1 MRVLDEV
8 NKRKRTLRIIII
20 LCACALALHNIVER
34 CYSTAVTRR
43 IGGTYISARG
53 VREDPRRH
61 VRDGLLAVRTETT
74 SVVRTGARRVRRG
87 ATQPRRCRRRRSARA
102 LRRTRPGT
110 YTIGP
115 PHAPPTYARAN
126 VTSPPPLT
134 CYYFCY
140 TVRRAYYIMLYRF
153 AELYSL
159 TTETAVTCVSPS
171 PLTNTYMAVYICTS
185 IYGEWVCF
193 CARVC
198 VGGCG
203 CVALFPKAAESCGL

>member
-1 MRVLDEV
+1 VRACCREV
-8 NKRKRTLRIIII
+8 S
-20 LCACALALHNIVER
+20 C
-34 CYSTAVTRR
+34 TAVTRR
-43 IGGTYISARG
+43 IGGAYSSARAAF
-53 VREDPRRH
+53 RENPRRH
-61 VRDGLLAVRTETT
+61 VRDGLVAVRTETT
-74 SVVRTGARRVRRG
+74 SGVRTGARRVRRG

-126 VTSPPPLT
+126 VTSPPPPLT

-171 PLTNTYMAVYICTS
+171 PLTNTYMVICTS
-185 IYGEWVCF
+185 I
-193 CARVC
+193 
-198 VGGCG
+198 
-203 CVALFPKAAESCGL
+203 